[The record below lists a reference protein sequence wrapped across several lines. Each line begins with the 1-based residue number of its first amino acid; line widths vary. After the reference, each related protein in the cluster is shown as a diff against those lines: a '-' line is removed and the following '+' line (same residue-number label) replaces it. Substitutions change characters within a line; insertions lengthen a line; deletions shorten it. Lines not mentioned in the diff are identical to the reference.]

1 MSITQNFIEQA
12 KLRPARIVYPE
23 GHESRILS
31 AASKAKALGIANPI
45 ILGNEKEI
53 MTLAQENNINL
64 DGIPILPVNDNT
76 KNEKYAAIYAENRK
90 VSLPVAKKVVQKPLC
105 FAGMMV
111 KTGDADGTVCGAAST
126 TAAVISSASLT
137 IGFAEGLSTP
147 SSFFIMMVREHLG
160 IKNKPFIFADCA
172 VNIDPTPRQ
181 LAEIA
186 IASAQSAVALL
197 GIEPRVA
204 FLSFSTKGSASH
216 ALINKVVE
224 AVHIA
229 KELAPNMLIDGELQG
244 DAAVNPT
251 VAAKKV
257 KESKVAGSANVLI
270 FPDLNSGNICYK
282 LVQHLGG
289 AVALGPMLQGFAKP
303 VSDLSRGATVDDIVG
318 VTAITVLRVERNEVN
333 L

>member
-1 MSITQNFIEQA
+1 MNLTEKFIEQA

-23 GHESRILS
+23 GHEIRILS
-31 AASKAKALGIANPI
+31 AASKAKVLGIAHPV
-45 ILGNEKEI
+45 ILGKEEEVKKI
-53 MTLAQENNINL
+53 ARENGINL
-64 DGIPILPVNDNT
+64 DGIPIMSVT
-76 KNEKYAAIYAENRK
+76 ECAQVEKYADVYAESRK
-90 VSLPVAKKVVQKPLC
+90 VPLPVAKKVVQKPLC

-111 KTGDADGTVCGAAST
+111 RMGDADGTVCGAAST
-126 TAAVISSASLT
+126 TAAVISAASLT

-147 SSFFIMMVREHLG
+147 SSFFIMVVREHLG
-160 IKNKPFIFADCA
+160 VKDKPFIFADCA

-197 GIEPRVA
+197 GIEPRIA

-216 ALINKVVE
+216 AMVDKVVE
-224 AVHIA
+224 AVRIA
-229 KELAPNMLIDGELQG
+229 RELAPELLIDGELQG
-244 DAAVNPT
+244 DAAVNPI
-251 VAAKKV
+251 VASKKV

-270 FPDLNSGNICYK
+270 FPDLNAGNICYK

-289 AVALGPMLQGFAKP
+289 AVALGPVLQGFAKP

-318 VTAITVLRVERNEVN
+318 VTAITVLRVRK
-333 L
+333 

>member
-1 MSITQNFIEQA
+1 MNLIEKFIEQA
-12 KLRPARIVYPE
+12 KLRPACIVYPE

-31 AASKAKALGIANPI
+31 AASKAKALGIAIPI
-45 ILGNEKEI
+45 ILGNEEEI
-53 MTLAQENNINL
+53 MKLARENSINL
-64 DGIPILPVNDNT
+64 DGIQILPVNDHE
-76 KNEKYAAIYAENRK
+76 KIEKYSAIYAENRK
-90 VSLPVAKKVVQKPLC
+90 IPLPVAKKVVQKPLC

-111 KTGDADGTVCGAAST
+111 KTGDADGTVCGAVST

-147 SSFFIMMVREHLG
+147 SSFFIMVVREHLG
-160 IKNKPFIFADCA
+160 VKDKPFIFADCA
-172 VNIDPTPRQ
+172 VNIDPKPRQ

-186 IASAQSAVALL
+186 IASAQSATALL

-216 ALINKVVE
+216 ALINKVIE
-224 AVHIA
+224 AVNIA

-270 FPDLNSGNICYK
+270 FPDLNAGNICYK

-318 VTAITVLRVERNEVN
+318 VTAITVLRVGQK
-333 L
+333 

>member
-1 MSITQNFIEQA
+1 MNLIEKFIEQA
-12 KLRPARIVYPE
+12 KLRPACIVYPE

-31 AASKAKALGIANPI
+31 AASKAKALGIASPV
-45 ILGNEKEI
+45 ILGNEEEI
-53 MTLAQENNINL
+53 MKLARENSINL
-64 DGIPILPVNDNT
+64 DGIQILPVNDH
-76 KNEKYAAIYAENRK
+76 EKIAKYSAIYAENRK
-90 VSLPVAKKVVQKPLC
+90 VPLPVAKKVVQKPLC

-111 KTGDADGTVCGAAST
+111 KTGDADGTVCGAVST

-147 SSFFIMMVREHLG
+147 SSFFIMVVREHLG
-160 IKNKPFIFADCA
+160 VKDKPFIFADCA
-172 VNIDPTPRQ
+172 VNIDPKPRQ

-186 IASAQSAVALL
+186 IASAQSATALL

-216 ALINKVVE
+216 ALINKVIE
-224 AVHIA
+224 AVNIA

-270 FPDLNSGNICYK
+270 FPDLNAGNICYK

-318 VTAITVLRVERNEVN
+318 VTAITVLRVGQK
-333 L
+333 